1 MLNLLKMYL
10 TIISTFIV
18 LALIYLKNV
27 NPNIA
32 KILKNK
38 FFQYFIGT
46 LLLIL
51 LTYKLIIFENKWTSY
66 VQVSILIIVLI
77 IGVLQL
83 IRRNKI

>member
-1 MLNLLKMYL
+1 MYL

-27 NPNIA
+27 NSYIA
-32 KILKNK
+32 EILKK
-38 FFQYFIGT
+38 FIFQYLIGT
-46 LLLIL
+46 LLFL
-51 LTYKLIIFENKWTSY
+51 LLVYKLIIFENKWSNY

-83 IRRNKI
+83 NRRNKV

>member
-1 MLNLLKMYL
+1 MYL

-27 NPNIA
+27 NSYIA
-32 KILKNK
+32 EILKNK
-38 FFQYFIGT
+38 LFQYLIGT
-46 LLLIL
+46 LLFL
-51 LTYKLIIFENKWTSY
+51 LSVYKLIIFENKWSNY

-83 IRRNKI
+83 NRRNKV

>member
-1 MLNLLKMYL
+1 MYL

-27 NPNIA
+27 NPYVGGIF
-32 KILKNK
+32 KNK

-66 VQVSILIIVLI
+66 VQVSILFIVLI

-83 IRRNKI
+83 NRSNKI

>member
-1 MLNLLKMYL
+1 MYL

-27 NPNIA
+27 NPYMA
-32 KILKNK
+32 EILKNK
-38 FFQYFIGT
+38 LFQYLIGT
-46 LLLIL
+46 LLFL
-51 LTYKLIIFENKWTSY
+51 LLVYKLIIFENKWSNY

-83 IRRNKI
+83 NRRNKV